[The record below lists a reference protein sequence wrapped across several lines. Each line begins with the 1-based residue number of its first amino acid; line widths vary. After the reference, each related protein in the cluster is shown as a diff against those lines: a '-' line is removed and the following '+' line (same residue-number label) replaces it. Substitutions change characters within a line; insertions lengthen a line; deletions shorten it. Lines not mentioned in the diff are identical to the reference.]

1 MIYLFYFAAAFGL
14 AYIVGHSA
22 ISVGFR
28 RWLGGTPLRMVGSG
42 ADAKWEPAKP
52 GALGPFGDFICS
64 LVECP
69 ACFGFWIG
77 LAGSFILEPLLTPFL
92 LWCFITACATSGVNF
107 ILARATRLS

>member
-28 RWLGGTPLRMVGSG
+28 RWLGGTP
-42 ADAKWEPAKP
+42 AKFGVDQSYEPAKP
-52 GALGPFGDFICS
+52 GAFGPFGDFICS
-64 LVECP
+64 LIECP
-69 ACFGFWIG
+69 ACFGFWTG

-92 LWCFITACATSGVNF
+92 LWCFINACATSGVNF